1 MRDYVLRSGARNDN
15 APAFVQRAMM
25 WAKGTNELH
34 GIIRGV
40 LVDGFVSDRE
50 AEFLKNWI
58 LSRPDVIG
66 DALVAR
72 LADRLVRVCED
83 GIVTQDES
91 DELKQIFSAYL
102 GQPDEGVPT
111 DLPLDEPP
119 PELKIEGSLFCFT
132 GTFVSGTRRWC
143 EEQTVERG
151 GQFTD
156 QARPGIDYL
165 VIGSRVSRGWVNQSY
180 GRKIQTIVGYR
191 DSVIQEPTGPFKR
204 TVPKIVVED
213 HWLRYL

>member
-1 MRDYVLRSGARNDN
+1 MKNYILQSGSRNDN

-40 LVDGFVSDRE
+40 LVDGVVSDRE

-72 LADRLVRVCED
+72 LAERLVRVCED

-91 DELKQIFSAYL
+91 DELKQIFSADL

-119 PELKIEGSLFCFT
+119 PELTIEGSLFCFT

-156 QARPGIDYL
+156 QARLGIDYL

-191 DSVIQEPTGPFKR
+191 DSVIQEQTGPFKR